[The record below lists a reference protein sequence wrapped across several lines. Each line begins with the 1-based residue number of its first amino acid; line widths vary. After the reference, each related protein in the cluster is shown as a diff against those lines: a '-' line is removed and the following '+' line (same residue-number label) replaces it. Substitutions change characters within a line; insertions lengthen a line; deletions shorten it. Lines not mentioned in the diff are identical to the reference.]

1 MKKVVGVFAF
11 LFCLTLGVLSMQ
23 TTSEAATKWYE
34 GQTMVVKKGA
44 FTFKAHP
51 AAGKKQAWIYYVK
64 VDPKKGSTKTL
75 KFPAKIKGRTVT
87 KLGWTENMGED
98 AEFYKNIFNVWIEEA
113 HDCDGYIRSLKKT
126 QNLVIPKSVKEIT
139 NCAFSGM
146 RSLKKVTIP
155 SGIKKLSRSLFYGC
169 RKLKTVNLP
178 KKLQEFDKSVFL
190 DCPSIKTMKISKSNK
205 QIQIK
210 NGAVLSKDGT
220 RLIWILPTRKNYT
233 IPRKVNTIAGWAF
246 EDCEVKNLNLPATVT
261 VLEAN
266 ALYSPA
272 MENVHLDSQNPVYAK
287 DGQCVYDK
295 KTGELI
301 TAIVKDDKIVISS
314 KVTVLNDKGTMTGMS
329 VRGELKRIDIPASV
343 QKLVTGWMFFSNLDC
358 KVYFHSLTPPQI
370 EAIVPGWEY
379 SALPCFNPVYVPAA
393 SKEAYAKWAEDHYRY
408 PGDTSDVK
416 GLGFTKLYTF

>member
-1 MKKVVGVFAF
+1 
-11 LFCLTLGVLSMQ
+11 
-23 TTSEAATKWYE
+23 
-34 GQTMVVKKGA
+34 
-44 FTFKAHP
+44 
-51 AAGKKQAWIYYVK
+51 
-64 VDPKKGSTKTL
+64 
-75 KFPAKIKGRTVT
+75 
-87 KLGWTENMGED
+87 MGED

-155 SGIKKLSRSLFYGC
+155 SGIKKISRSMFYGC
-169 RKLKTVNLP
+169 RKLQTVNLP

-190 DCPSIKTMKISKSNK
+190 DCPAIKTMKISKSNK

-233 IPRKVNTIAGWAF
+233 IPRKVNTIAGCAF

-266 ALYSPA
+266 ALYSPS
-272 MENVHLDSQNPVYAK
+272 MENVHVDSQNPVYAK

-329 VRGELKRIDIPASV
+329 VRGELKRIDIPAS
-343 QKLVTGWMFFSNLDC
+343 
-358 KVYFHSLTPPQI
+358 
-370 EAIVPGWEY
+370 
-379 SALPCFNPVYVPAA
+379 
-393 SKEAYAKWAEDHYRY
+393 KEAYAKWAEDHFRY
-408 PGDTSDVK
+408 PGDTGDGK